1 MKTLQTLR
9 LAAAS
14 VLALSVANV
23 YAATATDNM
32 DVTAEVVANCTIG
45 VTSLDFGSYDP
56 IVANASS
63 GADVDSTSTITTT
76 CTKDASI
83 TTSIDNGDNFSTTR
97 RMANG
102 GSFLSYGL
110 YRTDYST
117 AWTNLVGA
125 GTGAAV
131 NTTVLGRIPKG
142 QDATTLAVGSY
153 TDTLVVTVTF

>member
-23 YAATATDNM
+23 YAATATDNV
-32 DVTAEVVANCTIG
+32 DVTATVVASCTIA
-45 VTSLDFGSYDP
+45 VTPLAFGNYDP
-56 IVANASS
+56 IVVNAGS

-76 CTKDASI
+76 CTKDDGI
-83 TTSIDNGDNFSTTR
+83 VTSISDGDNFSTTR

-102 GSFLSYGL
+102 GSFLNYGL

-117 AWTNLVGA
+117 VWTDLVGA

-131 NTTVLGRIPKG
+131 NTTLLGRIPKG
-142 QDATTLAVGSY
+142 QAATGLSVGDY